1 MAERRKLHKSQEYIQ
16 GNTVRKL
23 QPDRVPERR
32 PSRERQENSF
42 ATTCLWYLQDSNY
55 AINVI
60 LSSAFWRLLPR
71 SGVSKTIFL

>member
-32 PSRERQENSF
+32 RPRRNTWISF
-42 ATTCLWYLQDSNY
+42 GARFFFPAPGTRTM
-55 AINVI
+55 
-60 LSSAFWRLLPR
+60 R
-71 SGVSKTIFL
+71 